1 MKRCNKISKGK
12 ARRKNVV
19 PLATL
24 LDQAANVS
32 FISPGVQK
40 AFGKGKKK
48 KRNPAL
54 EAAEAYKGF
63 HGREPDELIEV
74 RETIHFHKN
83 LAGAGKLEKLVV
95 QPHKKLFTV
104 SLSGFKGAVLCFN
117 EKRTQLFI
125 RGGDQSVD
133 LKQFGV
139 KVFHEIEV
147 LGDVRVVE
155 YFTTKDHLGS
165 EGGTA
170 TYVHKFNKPYPT
182 LIYHTIDKRLEFAGG
197 GYDVP
202 DEGIDR

>member
-1 MKRCNKISKGK
+1 M
-12 ARRKNVV
+12 

-24 LDQAANVS
+24 LDQAADVS

-54 EAAEAYKGF
+54 ESAEAYKGF